1 MSAITIDLRIA
12 DIAWEALKQPADLA
26 LRALASAAQSLGG
39 SVEGEV
45 AILLTDDLEMQRLN
59 RDWRGKDKPTD
70 VLSFP
75 ADGFEPGYLG
85 DIALGHGVCA
95 RDAAA
100 RGADFEA
107 HVSHLIIHGFLH
119 LMGHDHENDG
129 EARIM
134 EALEVSALARLGLPD
149 PYSQRALSDGND

>member
-1 MSAITIDLRIA
+1 MSAITVDLRIA
-12 DIAWEALKQPADLA
+12 DIAWEALEQPADLA
-26 LRALASAAQSLGG
+26 RRALASAAQSLGEP
-39 SVEGEV
+39 VEGDV
-45 AILLTDDLEMQRLN
+45 AILLTDDLEMRRLN
-59 RDWRGKDKPTD
+59 RDWRGKDKATD

-100 RGADFEA
+100 RGTRFEA
-107 HVSHLIIHGFLH
+107 HVTHLIIHGFLH

-149 PYSQRALSDGND
+149 PYSRRA